1 MANPKKKFSKIYNQY
16 VEKIYRFVFLKV
28 NSRETAED
36 LTSKVFLKGWEAFKN
51 QKFPTKSRILD
62 GKAIGTKTKNKK
74 LIRFASWR
82 VANKNQKEIQN
93 QKEIKNPQAF
103 LYQIARNLVIDYYR
117 EKGRTQIVST
127 EFVPQIADL
136 RTNLEET
143 AKTNS
148 DLEIVKQAMQNL
160 KGDYQEIIIWHYLD
174 DLSISEI
181 AGILNKQ
188 EGAVR
193 VMLHRALKVLKNELS

>member
-1 MANPKKKFSKIYNQY
+1 MSNPKKKFGKIYDQY
-16 VEKIYRFVFLKV
+16 IGKIFRFVFLKV
-28 NSRETAED
+28 NSQETAED
-36 LTSKVFLKGWEAFKN
+36 LTSKVFLKGWEAFKGAES
-51 QKFPTKSRILD
+51 KE
-62 GKAIGTKTKNKK
+62 GKKID
-74 LIRFASWR
+74 
-82 VANKNQKEIQN
+82 
-93 QKEIKNPQAF
+93 NPQAF
-103 LYQIARNLVIDYYR
+103 LYQIARNLIIDYYR
-117 EKGRTQIVST
+117 EKGRAQIVST
-127 EFVPQIADL
+127 EFAPQIADP

-148 DLEIVKQAMQNL
+148 DLAIVTQAMQSL

-193 VMLHRALKVLKNELS
+193 VMLHRALKDLKNELS

>member
-1 MANPKKKFSKIYNQY
+1 MANPKKKFSKIYDQY
-16 VEKIYRFVFLKV
+16 VEKIYRFVFFRV
-28 NSRETAED
+28 NSQETAED

-51 QKFPTKSRILD
+51 
-62 GKAIGTKTKNKK
+62 KK

-82 VANKNQKEIQN
+82 VADKNQKEIQSQN
-93 QKEIKNPQAF
+93 EIKNPQAF

-127 EFVPQIADL
+127 EFIPQIADP
-136 RTNLEET
+136 RTNLEEI

-148 DLEIVKQAMQNL
+148 DLEIVKQAMINL
-160 KGDYQEIIIWHYLD
+160 KEDYQEVIIWHYLD

-181 AGILNKQ
+181 AEILNKQ

-193 VMLHRALKVLKNELS
+193 VMLHRALKDLKNELS